1 QGAAVA
7 SRHRAAR
14 ESVGEVARQHRG
26 RTSRRGR
33 AGMSPRPAAART
45 SARPHGQIRQ
55 SQVVTTFGPVRMVDL
70 PDHAV
75 IISGLEHWT
84 GWRDHPIHE
93 ERLAAKVKA
102 LLGLESIEFYAPP
115 PDPDDPAAPRTGVT
129 AWLFPEWF
137 IAQYEGKDKETG
149 RRSRPLVHR

>member
-1 QGAAVA
+1 
-7 SRHRAAR
+7 
-14 ESVGEVARQHRG
+14 
-26 RTSRRGR
+26 
-33 AGMSPRPAAART
+33 
-45 SARPHGQIRQ
+45 
-55 SQVVTTFGPVRMVDL
+55 TTFGPGAMVDL
-70 PDHAV
+70 PEHAV
-75 IISGLEHWT
+75 IIGGLEHWI

-149 RRSRPLVHR
+149 RRSRPLVHRTDLEKRQYVFNRKRYRVVPVPLVQACPHGHAGDTGRRLF